1 MTTPTAKNPN
11 DAFAYLT
18 NESGAKSEL
27 VRIAALVD
35 LQVGTPDTP
44 AELHVTGRFSQSVA
58 LVQAQENQ
66 TLNFP
71 ANFTLLCVE
80 VVNPKEN
87 SQIYVNLP
95 DSPRLGQL
103 CYVKDESG
111 TADIC
116 NLVVQSNSKINS
128 SNNTIIDFKN
138 GCIGF
143 TWLGESWTII
153 TSSGSSTIIEKTIVQ
168 EKTTE
173 TIISSGGGGGG
184 SGDVVGPS
192 SSTDNAIARFDLT
205 TGKLIQNSGV
215 TISDANNVVI
225 PGSLSIAG
233 GYGSSGVTI
242 STAGNVQAN
251 GNATFDGSLTVTGG
265 TTSVTDA
272 ILGNAAVGSFPYFDG
287 GAYSGDYAI
296 FSHKDLDNSSVATN
310 YAIYQ
315 DKTGNTSI
323 NASDGKTLYFAVNNV
338 AMGAIT
344 NNLLGTGI
352 DSILFTGD
360 LSTRTNVLLGN
371 NTGASSTTI
380 HAGTGGIVLSASNAS
395 TIITGSSSGNA
406 DAYIGSA
413 EVGTH
418 PYWGRNYAMFSHK
431 DMDNSV
437 DGNAALIQSYDGDT
451 FLGAKS
457 SKTIY
462 VKNGTSFIGK
472 FDNDNIE
479 LTGDTSTSTATILG
493 NSYGLSSTNIHGGL
507 FGITLSGSA
516 TTTITGSSSG
526 QSDAYIGSVEIGTHP
541 YYGKNYAL
549 FGHKDL
555 DHSVGTNYALV
566 QGSDGTT
573 YINSPTDK
581 SISFRSNATEL
592 AYFYYSSFFN
602 STQISL
608 QGIPSFNNTVTI
620 GSSWGGS
627 STSLYGGT
635 GGILLS
641 GSGATTTIT
650 GSAPG
655 NADAYI
661 GSAEIGVHPYW
672 GRNYAMF
679 SHKDMDN
686 SVDGNA
692 SLIQSYDGDTFLGA
706 KSTKSVYLKNGTTFL
721 GTINN
726 VYTTLSGSSYSS
738 LIGNASY
745 ISGNVYLALFGGNSG
760 VDLSSKANISIDT
773 NTDYYTYFKNNG
785 NQLGYIGY
793 STLFGTLIDLKG
805 RSGFRAAVNI
815 GNSSGTSLTN
825 IYAGTGGIT
834 LSGSATSVITGS
846 SSGQADAYIGS
857 AEIGVHPYWGA
868 NYAMFSHKD
877 MDNSVDGNA
886 SLIQSYTGDT
896 FLGSK
901 STKSIFIKNG
911 TSFIGKFD
919 NDNIELTGD
928 TSTSTATII
937 GNSYGLSST
946 SIYGGLFGI
955 YLSGSAA
962 TTITGSSSTQTDAI
976 IGMAAV
982 GELPA
987 TRVSLPNYFSM
998 FGHKNLDQSTL
1009 WNYAVVQNGAPQG
1022 VSGRGDT
1029 FINSPSTI
1037 YFQFSGSSGGL
1048 IGTLNN
1054 NTVSFTGLT
1063 GTATTT
1069 TLGNTSGASST
1080 TIQAGTGDITLSG
1093 NTSGTDV
1100 ILDGYVRIPKN
1111 PTLFIDTITPEQSL
1125 TSATTNINWSN
1136 TAPNFF
1142 DNSSGWDNT
1151 NKNWTVPKTGRYEI
1165 SISLL
1170 SRISSSISADVR
1182 YIQCTMYNSGT
1193 TNRYTVAEG
1202 GAIDSAAYSGAS
1214 PINYY
1219 QSIAGSGVYA
1229 LTSSHKVAFQ
1239 FSSNANNSSVFLY
1252 NGSSEQKLYIKYLGL
1267 D

>member
-44 AELHVTGRFSQSVA
+44 AELHVTGRFSQSVV
-58 LVQAQENQ
+58 LVQAQANQ

-111 TADIC
+111 TSDIC

-173 TIISSGGGGGG
+173 TIISSGGGGG

-192 SSTDNAIARFDLT
+192 SSTDNAVVRFDLT

-296 FSHKDLDNSSVATN
+296 FSHKDLDNSSVITN

-315 DKTGNTSI
+315 DKIGNTSI
-323 NASDGKTLYFAVNNV
+323 NAADGKNLYFAINNV

-344 NNLLGTGI
+344 NDLLGTGI
-352 DSILFTGD
+352 DSIVLTGD

-371 NTGASSTTI
+371 STGASSTTI
-380 HAGTGGIVLSASNAS
+380 N
-395 TIITGSSSGNA
+395 
-406 DAYIGSA
+406 
-413 EVGTH
+413 
-418 PYWGRNYAMFSHK
+418 
-431 DMDNSV
+431 
-437 DGNAALIQSYDGDT
+437 
-451 FLGAKS
+451 
-457 SKTIY
+457 
-462 VKNGTSFIGK
+462 
-472 FDNDNIE
+472 
-479 LTGDTSTSTATILG
+479 
-493 NSYGLSSTNIHGGL
+493 
-507 FGITLSGSA
+507 
-516 TTTITGSSSG
+516 
-526 QSDAYIGSVEIGTHP
+526 
-541 YYGKNYAL
+541 
-549 FGHKDL
+549 
-555 DHSVGTNYALV
+555 
-566 QGSDGTT
+566 
-573 YINSPTDK
+573 
-581 SISFRSNATEL
+581 
-592 AYFYYSSFFN
+592 
-602 STQISL
+602 
-608 QGIPSFNNTVTI
+608 
-620 GSSWGGS
+620 
-627 STSLYGGT
+627 
-635 GGILLS
+635 
-641 GSGATTTIT
+641 
-650 GSAPG
+650 
-655 NADAYI
+655 
-661 GSAEIGVHPYW
+661 
-672 GRNYAMF
+672 
-679 SHKDMDN
+679 
-686 SVDGNA
+686 
-692 SLIQSYDGDTFLGA
+692 
-706 KSTKSVYLKNGTTFL
+706 
-721 GTINN
+721 
-726 VYTTLSGSSYSS
+726 
-738 LIGNASY
+738 
-745 ISGNVYLALFGGNSG
+745 
-760 VDLSSKANISIDT
+760 
-773 NTDYYTYFKNNG
+773 
-785 NQLGYIGY
+785 
-793 STLFGTLIDLKG
+793 
-805 RSGFRAAVNI
+805 
-815 GNSSGTSLTN
+815 
-825 IYAGTGGIT
+825 
-834 LSGSATSVITGS
+834 
-846 SSGQADAYIGS
+846 
-857 AEIGVHPYWGA
+857 
-868 NYAMFSHKD
+868 
-877 MDNSVDGNA
+877 
-886 SLIQSYTGDT
+886 
-896 FLGSK
+896 
-901 STKSIFIKNG
+901 
-911 TSFIGKFD
+911 
-919 NDNIELTGD
+919 
-928 TSTSTATII
+928 
-937 GNSYGLSST
+937 
-946 SIYGGLFGI
+946 
-955 YLSGSAA
+955 
-962 TTITGSSSTQTDAI
+962 
-976 IGMAAV
+976 
-982 GELPA
+982 
-987 TRVSLPNYFSM
+987 
-998 FGHKNLDQSTL
+998 
-1009 WNYAVVQNGAPQG
+1009 
-1022 VSGRGDT
+1022 
-1029 FINSPSTI
+1029 
-1037 YFQFSGSSGGL
+1037 
-1048 IGTLNN
+1048 
-1054 NTVSFTGLT
+1054 
-1063 GTATTT
+1063 
-1069 TLGNTSGASST
+1069 
-1080 TIQAGTGDITLSG
+1080 AGTGDITLAG

-1100 ILDGYVRIPKN
+1100 VLEGYVRIPSN
-1111 PTLFIDTITPEQSL
+1111 PTLFIDTITPAQSL

-1151 NKNWTVPKTGRYEI
+1151 NKNWTVPKTGRYQV

-1202 GAIDSAAYSGAS
+1202 GAIDSAAYSGVS

>member
-44 AELHVTGRFSQSVA
+44 AELHVTGRFSQSVV
-58 LVQAQENQ
+58 LVQAQANQ

-111 TADIC
+111 TSDIC

-173 TIISSGGGGGG
+173 TIISSGGGGG

-192 SSTDNAIARFDLT
+192 SSTDNAVVRFDLT

-296 FSHKDLDNSSVATN
+296 FSHKDLDNSSVVTN

-315 DKTGNTSI
+315 DKIGNTSI
-323 NASDGKTLYFAVNNV
+323 NAADGKNLYFAINNV

-344 NNLLGTGI
+344 NDLLGTGI
-352 DSILFTGD
+352 DSIVLTGD

-371 NTGASSTTI
+371 STDASSTTI
-380 HAGTGGIVLSASNAS
+380 RAGTGGIILSASGAS
-395 TIITGSSSGNA
+395 SIITGSSSGQA
-406 DAYIGSA
+406 DVYIGSS
-413 EVGTH
+413 EIGTH
-418 PYWGRNYAMFSHK
+418 PFWGRNYAMFSHK

-437 DGNAALIQSYDGDT
+437 DGNAALIQSFDGDT
-451 FLGAKS
+451 FLGAASTKS
-457 SKTIY
+457 IFI
-462 VKNGTSFIGK
+462 KNGTSFIGK

-493 NSYGLSSTNIHGGL
+493 NSYGLSSTKIYAGV
-507 FGITLSGSA
+507 FGITLSGSS
-516 TTTITGSSSG
+516 TTI
-526 QSDAYIGSVEIGTHP
+526 
-541 YYGKNYAL
+541 
-549 FGHKDL
+549 
-555 DHSVGTNYALV
+555 
-566 QGSDGTT
+566 
-573 YINSPTDK
+573 
-581 SISFRSNATEL
+581 
-592 AYFYYSSFFN
+592 
-602 STQISL
+602 
-608 QGIPSFNNTVTI
+608 
-620 GSSWGGS
+620 
-627 STSLYGGT
+627 
-635 GGILLS
+635 
-641 GSGATTTIT
+641 
-650 GSAPG
+650 
-655 NADAYI
+655 
-661 GSAEIGVHPYW
+661 
-672 GRNYAMF
+672 
-679 SHKDMDN
+679 
-686 SVDGNA
+686 
-692 SLIQSYDGDTFLGA
+692 
-706 KSTKSVYLKNGTTFL
+706 
-721 GTINN
+721 
-726 VYTTLSGSSYSS
+726 
-738 LIGNASY
+738 
-745 ISGNVYLALFGGNSG
+745 
-760 VDLSSKANISIDT
+760 
-773 NTDYYTYFKNNG
+773 
-785 NQLGYIGY
+785 
-793 STLFGTLIDLKG
+793 
-805 RSGFRAAVNI
+805 
-815 GNSSGTSLTN
+815 
-825 IYAGTGGIT
+825 
-834 LSGSATSVITGS
+834 ITGS

-857 AEIGVHPYWGA
+857 AEIGTHPFWGR

-877 MDNSVDGNA
+877 MDNSTDGNSA
-886 SLIQSYTGDT
+886 LIQAYDGDT
-896 FLGSK
+896 FLGSTSGK
-901 STKSIFIKNG
+901 SVYFKNG
-911 TSFIGKFD
+911 TTFLG
-919 NDNIELTGD
+919 
-928 TSTSTATII
+928 TI
-937 GNSYGLSST
+937 NSVYT
-946 SIYGGLFGI
+946 T
-955 YLSGSAA
+955 LSGSAFSTFTGNSTYVSGNIGLKLFGGTSGIDA
-962 TTITGSSSTQTDAI
+962 TSKASITLDSAVDSYTIFKSNSNQLGYIGYTNAFGSLINFSGISGARTVASVGGNSGTSATSIIAGTGGITLSGSGATTTITGSSSANAEVY
-976 IGMAAV
+976 IGTAEI
-982 GELPA
+982 GELPY
-987 TRVSLPNYFSM
+987 TRASFPSYFAM
-998 FGHKNLDQSTL
+998 FGHKTLDHSING
-1009 WNYAVVQNGAPQG
+1009 NYALVQGYN
-1022 VSGRGDT
+1022 GDT
-1029 FINSPSTI
+1029 FINSPSSI

-1048 IGTLNN
+1048 VGTLNN
-1054 NTVSFTGLT
+1054 NTVSFTGLV

-1069 TLGNTSGASST
+1069 TLGNTTGASST
-1080 TIQAGTGDITLSG
+1080 TINAGTGDITLAG

-1100 ILDGYVRIPKN
+1100 VLEGYVRIPSN
-1111 PTLFIDTITPEQSL
+1111 PTLFIDTITPAQSL

-1151 NKNWTVPKTGRYEI
+1151 NKNWTVPKTGRYQV

-1202 GAIDSAAYSGAS
+1202 GAIDSAAYSGVS

-1252 NGSSEQKLYIKYLGL
+1252 DGSSEQKLYIKYLGL